1 MPSSRLIFL
10 VVLVVGSI
18 FSRLLPHPPN
28 FTAIGAAAIFAGA
41 FFSEGV
47 YRRISFLIP
56 LAAMVVSDWILG
68 FHALTGIV
76 YLALALN
83 CWLGSRV
90 HSQASVLKFAG
101 TGLVTGTA
109 FYLITN
115 FGVWAFQDMYPHTLD
130 GLMLCYAA
138 ALPFLGNSI
147 AGDVLF
153 TVALVSAL
161 RLAEK
166 YLPAVRNAENPR
178 AAQA

>member
-10 VVLVVGSI
+10 VVLIVGSI

-28 FTAIGAAAIFAGA
+28 FTAMGAAAIFAGA
-41 FFSEGV
+41 FFSEGS
-47 YRRISFLIP
+47 YRRLSLLIP
-56 LAAMVVSDWILG
+56 ILAMIVSDWVLG
-68 FHALTGIV
+68 FHALTGVV
-76 YLALALN
+76 YIALSLN
-83 CWLGSRV
+83 CWLGSRIG
-90 HSQASVLKFAG
+90 QAGSVVKFAG
-101 TGLVTGTA
+101 TGLVTGTL

-115 FGVWAFQDMYPHTLD
+115 LGVWALQDMYPHTLD
-130 GLMLCYAA
+130 GLMTCYAA

-166 YLPAVRNAENPR
+166 YLPAVRSVQVVR
-178 AAQA
+178 A

>member
-10 VVLVVGSI
+10 VVLIVGSI

-56 LAAMVVSDWILG
+56 LVAMLVSDWILG
-68 FHALTGIV
+68 FHALTGVV

-83 CWLGSRV
+83 CLLGSRV
-90 HSQASVLKFAG
+90 GQSGSIVKYAG
-101 TGLVTGTA
+101 TGLVTGTL
-109 FYLITN
+109 FFLITN
-115 FGVWAFQDMYPHTLD
+115 FGVWALQDMYPHTLD
-130 GLMLCYAA
+130 GLLLCYAA

-166 YLPAVRNAENPR
+166 YLPVVR
-178 AAQA
+178 AAQTART

>member
-1 MPSSRLIFL
+1 MPSSRLVFL
-10 VVLVVGSI
+10 VVLIAGSI

-41 FFSEGV
+41 FFSQGI

-56 LAAMVVSDWILG
+56 LVAMVVSDWILG
-68 FHALTGIV
+68 FHALTGVV
-76 YLALALN
+76 YLALGFN
-83 CWLGSRV
+83 CWLGLRV
-90 HSQASVLKFAG
+90 GSTGSGVKFAG
-101 TGLVTGTA
+101 AGLATGTL
-109 FYLITN
+109 FYLVTN

-153 TVALVSAL
+153 TLALVSAL

-166 YLPAVRNAENPR
+166 YLPAVREPR
-178 AAQA
+178 TAQA

>member
-1 MPSSRLIFL
+1 MVLI
-10 VVLVVGSI
+10 VGSI

-41 FFSEGV
+41 FFSQGA

-56 LAAMVVSDWILG
+56 LVAILVSDWILG
-68 FHALTGIV
+68 FHALTGVV

-90 HSQASVLKFAG
+90 GSGGSVVKFAG
-101 TGLVTGTA
+101 TGMATGTLFYLVTN
-109 FYLITN
+109 L
-115 FGVWAFQDMYPHTLD
+115 GVWALQDMYPRTLD
-130 GLMLCYAA
+130 GLMLCYTA

-166 YLPAVRNAENPR
+166 YLPAVRSAQP
-178 AAQA
+178 AQA

>member
-10 VVLVVGSI
+10 VVLIVGSI

-41 FFSEGV
+41 FFSQGL

-56 LAAMVVSDWILG
+56 LVAMVVSDWILG
-68 FHALTGIV
+68 FHSLTGIV
-76 YLALALN
+76 YLALAFN

-90 HSQASVLKFAG
+90 GSGGSLVKFGGVGLATG
-101 TGLVTGTA
+101 TVFYLVT
-109 FYLITN
+109 N
-115 FGVWAFQDMYPHTLD
+115 FAVWAFQDMYPHTLD

-153 TVALVSAL
+153 TVALVGAL

-166 YLPAVRNAENPR
+166 YLPAVRT
-178 AAQA
+178 AQTAQY